1 MYFVVV
7 LLIPD
12 LVCWKW
18 RWKIQPEKFVCHKM
32 LDLGSV
38 TMTVSIN
45 TRTWVEV
52 SEVISSKTSNKAT
65 LDPT

>member
-7 LLIPD
+7 LLIPEQ
-12 LVCWKW
+12 LYLYFW
-18 RWKIQPEKFVCHKM
+18 RVIIATV
-32 LDLGSV
+32 LGSV